1 MAGWDILF
9 SSWFVKSSATLYE
22 EKLLQE
28 TSSLKNIKDG
38 YRRII
43 LTMDDDPFENL
54 EGGIKKINVYD
65 FLLGKK
71 SLGTI

>member
-1 MAGWDILF
+1 
-9 SSWFVKSSATLYE
+9 
-22 EKLLQE
+22 
-28 TSSLKNIKDG
+28 
-38 YRRII
+38 
-43 LTMDDDPFENL
+43 MDDDPFENL